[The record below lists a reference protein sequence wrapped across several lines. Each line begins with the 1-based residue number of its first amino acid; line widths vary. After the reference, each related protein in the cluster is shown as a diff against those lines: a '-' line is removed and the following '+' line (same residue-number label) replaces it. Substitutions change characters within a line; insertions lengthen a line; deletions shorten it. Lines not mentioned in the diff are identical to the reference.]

1 LRQVALL
8 RGINIGSRNRIA
20 MPALR
25 EALAEAGYED
35 VETYVQSGNVV
46 LSASEKPAALERS
59 LERLIEQRFELAIP
73 VVVRTRA
80 QLAKAVG
87 KNPLAD
93 VAHDPKRYQ
102 VAFLRSKLSREAA
115 DALGAAAIEP
125 EQVVIDGLQ
134 IYSWHDAGV
143 ARSKLWAAIASK
155 KLGVD
160 ATARN
165 WTTVTTLL
173 EMAGENRSI

>member
-1 LRQVALL
+1 
-8 RGINIGSRNRIA
+8 

-25 EALAEAGYED
+25 EALGEAGYED
-35 VETYVQSGNVV
+35 VQTYVQSGNVV
-46 LSASEKPAALERS
+46 LSSGEKPAVLERS
-59 LERLIEQRFELAIP
+59 LEQLISETFALQIP

-80 QLAKAVG
+80 QLAKVVD
-87 KNPLAD
+87 KNPLGD
-93 VAHDPKRYQ
+93 VAADPKRYQ

-115 DALGAAAIEP
+115 GALREAAIEP
-125 EQVVIDGLQ
+125 ERVVVDGLE

-173 EMAGENRSI
+173 EMTGVGS

>member
-1 LRQVALL
+1 
-8 RGINIGSRNRIA
+8 

-25 EALAEAGYED
+25 QALGEAGYED
-35 VETYVQSGNVV
+35 VQTYVQSGNVV
-46 LSASEKPAALERS
+46 LSSGEKAGELERS
-59 LERLIEQRFELAIP
+59 LERLIEKRFELSIP

-80 QLAKAVG
+80 QLAKVVD
-87 KNPLAD
+87 KNPLGD
-93 VAHDPKRYQ
+93 VAKDPKRYQ
-102 VAFLRSKLSREAA
+102 VAFLRSKLSREAV
-115 DALGAAAIEP
+115 DALQAAASEP
-125 EQVVIDGLQ
+125 ERVVIDGLE

-155 KLGVD
+155 KLGAD

-173 EMAGENRSI
+173 EMTGANSQV

>member
-1 LRQVALL
+1 
-8 RGINIGSRNRIA
+8 

-25 EALAEAGYED
+25 SALADAGYED
-35 VETYVQSGNVV
+35 VQTYVQSGNVV
-46 LSASEKPAALERS
+46 LSTPERPAALERS
-59 LERLIEQRFELAIP
+59 LERLIEERFELAIP

-80 QLAKAVG
+80 QLAKVVK
-87 KNPLAD
+87 KNPLGD
-93 VAHDPKRYQ
+93 VAADPKRYQ
-102 VAFLRSKLSREAA
+102 VAFLRSKLSREAV
-115 DALGAAAIEP
+115 DALQAAAIEP
-125 EQVVIDGLQ
+125 ERVVIDGLEL
-134 IYSWHDAGV
+134 YSWHDAGV

-173 EMAGENRSI
+173 EMTGANR

>member
-25 EALAEAGYED
+25 EALGDAGYED

-46 LSASEKPAALERS
+46 LSAGEKAAALEGS
-59 LERLIEQRFELAIP
+59 LERLIEEHFGLAIP

-80 QLAKAVG
+80 QLARVVKL
-87 KNPLAD
+87 NPLGD
-93 VAHDPKRYQ
+93 VASDPKRYQ
-102 VAFLRSKLSREAA
+102 VAFLRGKLPREAA
-115 DALGAAAIEP
+115 EALNAAAVEP
-125 EQVVIDGLQ
+125 EQVVINGREV
-134 IYSWHDAGV
+134 YAWHPDGV
-143 ARSKLWAAIASK
+143 ARSKLWATVASK
-155 KLGVD
+155 RLGVD

-173 EMAGENRSI
+173 EMAS

>member
-1 LRQVALL
+1 
-8 RGINIGSRNRIA
+8 

-25 EALAEAGYED
+25 SALADAGYED

-46 LSASEKPAALERS
+46 LSTTEEPAALERS
-59 LERLIEQRFELAIP
+59 LERLIEERFELAIP

-80 QLAKAVG
+80 QLAKVVK
-87 KNPLAD
+87 KNPLGD
-93 VAHDPKRYQ
+93 VAADPKRYQ
-102 VAFLRSKLSREAA
+102 VAFLRSELTREAVE
-115 DALGAAAIEP
+115 ALQAATIEP
-125 EQVVIDGLQ
+125 ERVVIDDLE

-165 WTTVTTLL
+165 WTTVQRLL
-173 EMAGENRSI
+173 DMTGG

>member
-1 LRQVALL
+1 
-8 RGINIGSRNRIA
+8 

-25 EALAEAGYED
+25 EALGEAGYED
-35 VETYVQSGNVV
+35 VHTYVQSGNVV
-46 LSASEKPAALERS
+46 LSSGEKAGELERS
-59 LERLIEQRFELAIP
+59 LERLIEKRFELSIP

-80 QLAKAVG
+80 QLAKVVD
-87 KNPLAD
+87 KNPLGD
-93 VAHDPKRYQ
+93 VAKDPKRYQ

-115 DALGAAAIEP
+115 DALKEAATEP
-125 EQVVIDGLQ
+125 ERVVIDGLQ
-134 IYSWHDAGV
+134 IYSWHDGGV

-173 EMAGENRSI
+173 GMTGENSQV

>member
-1 LRQVALL
+1 
-8 RGINIGSRNRIA
+8 

-35 VETYVQSGNVV
+35 VQTYVQSGNVV
-46 LSASEKPAALERS
+46 LSSGEKARELEGS
-59 LERLIEQRFELAIP
+59 LERLIEKRFKLSIP

-80 QLAKAVG
+80 QLAKVVD
-87 KNPLAD
+87 KNPLGD
-93 VAHDPKRYQ
+93 VAKDPKRYQ

-115 DALGAAAIEP
+115 GALREATIEP
-125 EQVVIDGLQ
+125 ERVVIDGLE
-134 IYSWHDAGV
+134 IYSWHDGGV

-173 EMAGENRSI
+173 EMTGESA

>member
-1 LRQVALL
+1 
-8 RGINIGSRNRIA
+8 

-25 EALAEAGYED
+25 SALADAGYED

-46 LSASEKPAALERS
+46 LATSEKPPALERS
-59 LERLIEQRFELAIP
+59 LERLIEKRFELAIP
-73 VVVRTRA
+73 VVVRTRG
-80 QLAKAVG
+80 QLAKVVK
-87 KNPLAD
+87 KNPLGE
-93 VAHDPKRYQ
+93 VAADPKRYQ
-102 VAFLRSKLSREAA
+102 VAFLRSKLTRDAV
-115 DALGAAAIEP
+115 DALQAATIEP
-125 EQVVIDGLQ
+125 ERIVIDGLE

-165 WTTVTTLL
+165 WATVQRLL
-173 EMAGENRSI
+173 DMAGG

>member
-8 RGINIGSRNRIA
+8 RGINLGSHNRIA

-25 EALAEAGYED
+25 EALDDAGYED
-35 VETYVQSGNVV
+35 VETYVQSGNLV
-46 LSASEKPAALERS
+46 LSSSEKAAALEAS
-59 LERLIEQRFELAIP
+59 LERLIKKHFQLTIP

-80 QLAKAVG
+80 QLAGVVKL
-87 KNPLAD
+87 NPLGD
-93 VAHDPKRYQ
+93 VASDPKRYQ
-102 VAFLRSKLSREAA
+102 VAFLRSKLSSDAA
-115 DALGAAAIEP
+115 KALNAAAIEP
-125 EQVVIDGLQ
+125 ERVVIKGHEV
-134 IYSWHDAGV
+134 YAWHPEGV
-143 ARSKLWAAIASK
+143 ARSKLWATVASK

-173 EMAGENRSI
+173 EMAS

>member
-1 LRQVALL
+1 
-8 RGINIGSRNRIA
+8 

-25 EALAEAGYED
+25 QALGEAGYED
-35 VETYVQSGNVV
+35 VQTYVQSGNVV
-46 LSASEKPAALERS
+46 LSSGEKPAVLERS
-59 LERLIEQRFELAIP
+59 LEQLISETFALQIP

-80 QLAKAVG
+80 QLAKVVD
-87 KNPLAD
+87 KNPLGD
-93 VAHDPKRYQ
+93 VAADPKRYQ
-102 VAFLRSKLSREAA
+102 VAFLRSKLSREAV
-115 DALGAAAIEP
+115 DALQEAATEP
-125 EQVVIDGLQ
+125 ERVVIDGLE
-134 IYSWHDAGV
+134 IYSWHDGGV

-173 EMAGENRSI
+173 EMTSGKLR

>member
-1 LRQVALL
+1 
-8 RGINIGSRNRIA
+8 

-25 EALAEAGYED
+25 EALGEAGYED
-35 VETYVQSGNVV
+35 VQTYVQSGNVV
-46 LSASEKPAALERS
+46 LATSEKPDALERS
-59 LERLIEQRFELAIP
+59 LERLIQKRFELSIP

-80 QLAKAVG
+80 QLAKVVK
-87 KNPLAD
+87 KNPLGDA
-93 VAHDPKRYQ
+93 AKDPKRYQ
-102 VAFLRSKLSREAA
+102 VAFLRSKLSREAV
-115 DALGAAAIEP
+115 DALQAAAIEP
-125 EQVVIDGLQ
+125 ERVVIDGLEL
-134 IYSWHDAGV
+134 YSWHDAGV

-173 EMAGENRSI
+173 EMTGENG

>member
-1 LRQVALL
+1 
-8 RGINIGSRNRIA
+8 

-25 EALAEAGYED
+25 SALVDAGYED
-35 VETYVQSGNVV
+35 VRTYVQSGNVV
-46 LSASEKPAALERS
+46 LATSEKPAALERS
-59 LERLIEQRFELAIP
+59 LERLITEAFSLEIP

-80 QLAKAVG
+80 QLAKVVE
-87 KNPLAD
+87 KNPLGA
-93 VAHDPKRYQ
+93 VAADPKRYQ
-102 VAFLRSKLSREAA
+102 VAFLRSKLTREAV
-115 DALGAAAIEP
+115 DALQAAAIDP
-125 EQVVIDGLQ
+125 ERVVIDGLEL
-134 IYSWHDAGV
+134 YSWHDAGV

-173 EMAGENRSI
+173 EMTGASSQV

>member
-1 LRQVALL
+1 
-8 RGINIGSRNRIA
+8 

-25 EALAEAGYED
+25 SALSDAGYED
-35 VETYVQSGNVV
+35 VQTYVQSGNVV
-46 LSASEKPAALERS
+46 LATSEKPAALERS
-59 LERLIEQRFELAIP
+59 LERLIEERFELSIP

-80 QLAKAVG
+80 QLAKVVDR
-87 KNPLAD
+87 NPLAD
-93 VAHDPKRYQ
+93 VAKDPKRYQ
-102 VAFLRSKLSREAA
+102 VAFLRSKLPREAA
-115 DALGAAAIEP
+115 GALEAAAIEP
-125 EQVVIDGLQ
+125 ERVVIDGLE

-173 EMAGENRSI
+173 EMTG

>member
-1 LRQVALL
+1 
-8 RGINIGSRNRIA
+8 
-20 MPALR
+20 M
-25 EALAEAGYED
+25 
-35 VETYVQSGNVV
+35 V
-46 LSASEKPAALERS
+46 LSSGEKAGELERS
-59 LERLIEQRFELAIP
+59 LERLIEKRFELSIP

-80 QLAKAVG
+80 QLAKVVD
-87 KNPLAD
+87 KNPLGD
-93 VAHDPKRYQ
+93 VAKDPKRYQ

-115 DALGAAAIEP
+115 DALKEAATEP
-125 EQVVIDGLQ
+125 ERVVIDGLQ
-134 IYSWHDAGV
+134 IYSWHDGGV

-173 EMAGENRSI
+173 GMTGENSQV

>member
-1 LRQVALL
+1 
-8 RGINIGSRNRIA
+8 

-25 EALAEAGYED
+25 SALADAGYED

-46 LSASEKPAALERS
+46 LATSEKPAALERS
-59 LERLIEQRFELAIP
+59 LERLIDEEFSLQIP

-80 QLAKAVG
+80 QLAKVVN
-87 KNPLAD
+87 KNPLGD
-93 VAHDPKRYQ
+93 VAADPKRYQ
-102 VAFLRSKLSREAA
+102 VAFLRSKLTREAV
-115 DALGAAAIEP
+115 DALQAATIEP
-125 EQVVIDGLQ
+125 ERVVIDGLE

-165 WTTVTTLL
+165 WTTVQRLL
-173 EMAGENRSI
+173 DMAGG

>member
-1 LRQVALL
+1 MRQVALL

-25 EALAEAGYED
+25 EALSGAGYED
-35 VETYVQSGNVV
+35 VATYVQSGNVV
-46 LSASEKPAALERS
+46 LTSREKSAALERS
-59 LERLIEQRFELAIP
+59 LERLIAQRFDLEIP
-73 VVVRTRA
+73 VVVRTRV
-80 QLAKAVG
+80 QLAKVVEE
-87 KNPLAD
+87 NPLGD
-93 VAHDPKRYQ
+93 VALDPKRYQ

-115 DALGAAAIEP
+115 TALKEAAVEP
-125 EQVVIDGLQ
+125 EQVVIAGRE

-173 EMAGENRSI
+173 ELA

>member
-1 LRQVALL
+1 
-8 RGINIGSRNRIA
+8 

-25 EALAEAGYED
+25 SALADAGYED
-35 VETYVQSGNVV
+35 VQTYVQSGNVV
-46 LSASEKPAALERS
+46 LATSEKPAALEGS
-59 LERLIEQRFELAIP
+59 LERLIEERFELAIP

-80 QLAKAVG
+80 QLAKVVK
-87 KNPLAD
+87 KNPLGD
-93 VAHDPKRYQ
+93 VAADPKRYQ
-102 VAFLRSKLSREAA
+102 VAFLRSKLTREAA
-115 DALGAAAIEP
+115 DALQAATIEP
-125 EQVVIDGLQ
+125 ERVVIDGLE

-165 WTTVTTLL
+165 WTTVQRLL
-173 EMAGENRSI
+173 DMTGG